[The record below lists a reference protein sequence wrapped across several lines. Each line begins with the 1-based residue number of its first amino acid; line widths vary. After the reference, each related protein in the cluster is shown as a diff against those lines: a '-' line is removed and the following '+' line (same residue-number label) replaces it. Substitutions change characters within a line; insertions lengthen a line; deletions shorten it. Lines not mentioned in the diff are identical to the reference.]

1 MNESVVNRR
10 AWRLPAQWLRW
21 RDPAVR
27 QRRIITWTTIAVGYI
42 ALMGMLAVVPV
53 DVPEISGVSLDKVAH
68 VCEYWLL
75 TWLAF
80 RAARFMGIPRRAA
93 LRWIGIAAIGYGA
106 LLEGVQ
112 LWLPY
117 RSAEWLDIAANALGV
132 VLGARMTR
140 SRMCAQA
147 AITSTSRRT

>member
-1 MNESVVNRR
+1 MSEPALNRR
-10 AWRLPAQWLRW
+10 AWRLPARWLRW

-42 ALMGMLAVVPV
+42 ALMGILAVVPV
-53 DVPEISGVSLDKVAH
+53 DVPEISGVSLDKGAH

-93 LRWIGIAAIGYGA
+93 LRWIGITAIGYGA

-112 LWLPY
+112 LLLPY
-117 RSAEWLDIAANALGV
+117 RSAEWMDIAANAVGV
-132 VLGARMTR
+132 ALGAWMTR
-140 SRMCAQA
+140 SRVCAQA
-147 AITSTSRRT
+147 AMISTSKRP